1 MANEVE
7 QLVEHYIK
15 LRDKKAEITNAT
27 KEKLA
32 KVEVLLDKIEAALLL
47 TFQQSGAESVRTKSG
62 TAYKSTKASATV
74 ADWDACLGFIREQ
87 ELWQMLE
94 RRVSKEA
101 VVQFK
106 EAHQDLPPGV
116 NWREEVTINVRRA

>member
-7 QLVEHYIK
+7 QLVEHYIT
-15 LRDKKAEITNAT
+15 LRDKKAEIANAA
-27 KEKLA
+27 KAKLA
-32 KVEVLLDKIEAALLL
+32 RVDALLDKIEGALLL

-74 ADWDACLGFIREQ
+74 ADWDAVLNYIRDN

-94 RRVSKEA
+94 RRVSKDA
-101 VVQFK
+101 VIQFR
-106 EAHQDLPPGV
+106 EQHNDLPPGV

>member
-7 QLVEHYIK
+7 QLVEHYIT
-15 LRDKKAEITNAT
+15 LRDKKAEIANAA
-27 KEKLA
+27 KAKLA
-32 KVEVLLDKIEAALLL
+32 KVDALLDKIEGALLL

-74 ADWDACLGFIREQ
+74 ADWDAVLNYIRDN

-94 RRVSKEA
+94 RRVSKDA
-101 VVQFK
+101 VIQFR
-106 EAHQDLPPGV
+106 EQHNDLPPGV